1 VGGFLFG
8 AIAACGVRY
17 SGLEHKMSQAI
28 EEQVSWQNDPEIVQ
42 ASDMVHA
49 GQFDE
54 ALPILKDYLAKKPD
68 SVDACSLL
76 REVHLR
82 KTDVPLYLAYTAR
95 LCSLHL
101 ASRQP
106 QAAWQDYE
114 EFLQQGGDK
123 LPAQTWLDLC
133 RVSEG
138 EGSFERALGEYE
150 KLAAA
155 YPAERQSLQAGL
167 GAARICLKR
176 LNRPQDAMKYYEQV
190 ARSPIPHLDLEAD
203 IQAGVGAAR
212 AALAAP
218 AVPAPASS

>member
-1 VGGFLFG
+1 
-8 AIAACGVRY
+8 
-17 SGLEHKMSQAI
+17 M
-28 EEQVSWQNDPEIVQ
+28 
-42 ASDMVHA
+42 
-49 GQFDE
+49 
-54 ALPILKDYLAKKPD
+54 
-68 SVDACSLL
+68 DACSLL
-76 REVHLR
+76 REIHWR
-82 KTDVPLYLAYTAR
+82 KTDIPLYLAYTVR

-133 RVSEG
+133 RVPEEEG
-138 EGSFERALGEYE
+138 AFDRALSEYD

-155 YPAERQSLQAGL
+155 YPTERQSLLARL

-190 ARSPIPHLDLEAD
+190 AQSPIPHLDLEAN
-203 IQAGVGAAR
+203 IQAGVREAR
-212 AALAAP
+212 AALAAAGRARGSVFVGLSLSRSRQRRSMP
-218 AVPAPASS
+218 GLYCRKSSRAPTPT